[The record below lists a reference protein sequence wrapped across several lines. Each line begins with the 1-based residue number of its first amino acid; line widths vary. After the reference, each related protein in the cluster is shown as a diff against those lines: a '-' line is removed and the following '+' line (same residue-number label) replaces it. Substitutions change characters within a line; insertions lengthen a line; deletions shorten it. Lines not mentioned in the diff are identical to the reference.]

1 MFVFNVYLKNISEV
15 IIMISSEKLEILVNA
30 AKFDVSCSSSGSN
43 RKNKKYG
50 IGNCNTSGICHS
62 FTPDGRCISLLK
74 ILMSNDCS
82 YNCLYCMSRCSND
95 CPRATAT
102 PTEICELTIEFY
114 KRNYIEGL
122 FLSSAVY
129 KNPDYTMELLTETV
143 IKLRKLYGFNG
154 YIHLKGIP
162 GADVTLMMRAGAYVD
177 RISYN
182 LELPSERSLRLL
194 APQKNKKNIL
204 LPMGII
210 REEKLTA
217 KPKKCRF
224 LPAGQTTQMIIGASP
239 EKDGEILRLTDALY
253 RKFDLKRV
261 YFSSYVPLNVKNDL
275 LPQNPT
281 GLMREHRLYQADWL
295 LRFYGFEV
303 DEFINANENLNP
315 FLDPKCDWAFRHT
328 DLFPIEVNTASD
340 QMLVRT
346 PGIGLKSAYKIIKA
360 RRYGN
365 LNLTDL
371 VAMKIPLKRA
381 VHFIT
386 VNGRYYGAPTFEK
399 AKGIL
404 TGYVEDFNYTKL
416 SLFSDKETALS
427 VMSGEL

>member
-1 MFVFNVYLKNISEV
+1 
-15 IIMISSEKLEILVNA
+15 MISAEKLEILVNA

-43 RKNKKYG
+43 RQNKKGG
-50 IGNCNTSGICHS
+50 IGNAESSGICHS
-62 FTPDGRCISLLK
+62 FTPDGRCVSLLK

-82 YNCLYCMSRCSND
+82 YNCLYCMSRRGND

-102 PTEICELTIEFY
+102 PAEICELTMEFY

-143 IKLRKLYGFNG
+143 VKLRKLYGFNG

-162 GADVTLMMRAGAYVD
+162 GADVTLMMRAGEYVD

-210 REEKLTA
+210 RDEKLSA
-217 KPKKCRF
+217 KTKKSRF

-239 EKDGEILRLTDALY
+239 EKDGAILHLTDALY

-261 YFSSYVPLNVKNDL
+261 YFSSYVPLNEKTDL
-275 LPQNPT
+275 LPQKPA

-303 DEFINANENLNP
+303 DEFIKENENLNP
-315 FLDPKCDWAFRHT
+315 LLDPKCDWAFRHT
-328 DLFPIEVNTASD
+328 ELFPIEINTASD

-360 RRYGN
+360 RRFGN
-365 LNLTDL
+365 LNFTDL
-371 VAMKIPLKRA
+371 IAMKIPLKRA

-386 VNGRYYGAPTFEK
+386 VNGKYYGAPSFEK

-404 TGYVEDFNYTKL
+404 TGYSEDFNYSKL
-416 SLFSDKETALS
+416 SLFSDNETALS
-427 VMSGEL
+427 VISGEL

>member
-1 MFVFNVYLKNISEV
+1 
-15 IIMISSEKLEILVNA
+15 MISSEKLEILVNA

-43 RKNKKYG
+43 RRNAKGG
-50 IGNCNTSGICHS
+50 IGNAESSGICHS
-62 FTPDGRCISLLK
+62 FTPDGRCVSLLK
-74 ILMSNDCS
+74 ILMSNDCV
-82 YNCLYCMSRCSND
+82 YNCLYCMSRRGNECK
-95 CPRATAT
+95 RATAT
-102 PTEICELTIEFY
+102 PDEICELTMEFY

-143 IKLRKLYGFNG
+143 VKLRKLYGFNG

-162 GADVTLMMRAGAYVD
+162 GADVTLMMRAGEYVD
-177 RISYN
+177 RMSYN
-182 LELPSERSLRLL
+182 LELPGEQSLRLL
-194 APQKNKKNIL
+194 APQKNKKDIL

-210 REEKLTA
+210 RDEKLSA
-217 KPKKCRF
+217 KTKKSRF

-239 EKDGEILRLTDALY
+239 ENDGAILRLTDALY
-253 RKFDLKRV
+253 KKFDLKRV
-261 YFSSYVPLNVKNDL
+261 YFSSYVPLNDKTDL
-275 LPQNPT
+275 LPQKPA

-303 DEFINANENLNP
+303 SEFIKENENLNP
-315 FLDPKCDWAFRHT
+315 LLDPKCDWAFRHT
-328 DLFPIEVNTASD
+328 ELFPIEINTASD

-365 LNLTDL
+365 LNFTDL
-371 VAMKIPLKRA
+371 IAMKIPLKRA

-386 VNGRYYGAPTFEK
+386 VNGKYYGAPSFEK

-404 TGYVEDFNYTKL
+404 TGYADDFNYSAL

-427 VMSGEL
+427 VISGEL